1 MKTLRIERTVV
12 QERERWRR
20 EVLADLRGIVLDIG
34 AGSGPSAHH
43 LAPDVTWLA
52 LEPRPSR
59 HLTEAVERRQ
69 GSRLL
74 SASAE
79 QLPCDD
85 SSIDAA
91 ICSTVLCSVADQD
104 QALAEIRRVLR
115 PKGQLVF
122 FEHVCAAPG
131 STARRLQGALA
142 PWTRRFDKGCDPCRD
157 TADRINAAGFAEVS
171 MRRIQMSG
179 VIGRVSPYIEGRAL
193 R

>member
-1 MKTLRIERTVV
+1 METLRTERTVI

-20 EVLADLRGIVLDIG
+20 EVLTGLRGIVLDVG
-34 AGSGPSAHH
+34 AGSGLSARY
-43 LAPDVTWLA
+43 LAPEVTWLA
-52 LEPRPSR
+52 LESRPSR
-59 HLTEAVERRQ
+59 HLAEAVERRR

-79 QLPCDD
+79 QIPCDD
-85 SSIDAA
+85 SSVDAA
-91 ICSTVLCSVADQD
+91 ICATVLCSVADQD

-115 PKGQLVF
+115 PTGQLVF
-122 FEHVCAAPG
+122 LEHVGAPPG
-131 STARRLQGALA
+131 SAARRFQGALA

-157 TADRINAAGFAEVS
+157 TADRIRAAGFAEIS

-179 VIGRVSPYIEGRAL
+179 VIGWVSPYIEGRAL